1 MSVPAVAGH
10 GWQSRRVRR
19 LSASA
24 SLYVGLVAL
33 AAVVAAIIAVAGD
46 TSTKPEWWAFAAL
59 LPLAAVAPLF
69 RVPVGRNHSLHAG
82 PAFVVAGAL
91 VLPPL
96 LVVALVV
103 ALHIPLAIRD
113 RYPWY
118 IQTFNIA
125 NFTLSGLAAWL
136 AVDAIGQDGDLR
148 FAVSGVAAA
157 VVFVGVN
164 HLLLAFILRLGRGHS
179 ISETGLF
186 SASSLGI
193 ELAIAGLGLAVGT
206 FAVDNPWLIP
216 AVIAPLA
223 LAHRSLST
231 TAQLRETE
239 ERFRTMFESAPTA
252 TMLFDVSGEIMTAN
266 RSALSLLGYEGH
278 EAELAHADLIRH
290 PDDAAEGE
298 RLFAELIR
306 GDRDTYRREA
316 RLLTRDGRTLVTQL
330 ATALVRD
337 ADGKPDFAIGMA
349 EDVTERKLLEEQL
362 RQSQKLEA
370 IGRLAGGVAH
380 DFNNMLTAI
389 GGYTAFALEHAAEG
403 SPLEAD
409 LDEIRKA
416 TDRAALL
423 TRQLLAFSRKQVLTL
438 ELLNLNGIVVEMQ
451 SMLRPL
457 IGEDIVLKTELDPAL
472 GPIEADP
479 GQLHQVVMNLVVNA
493 RDAMPNGG
501 DLTIETANADVEE
514 IGDGSIEPGRYITLT
529 VRDAGEGIDEETLGQ
544 IFEPFF
550 TTKDAAKGTGLGLA
564 TVYGIVKQSGG
575 YVEVES
581 EVGVG
586 SAFRIYLHRV
596 DDARQHRPEPALI
609 TPPPDPGTPQTAKR
623 VLVVEDEEV
632 VRGLVR
638 QMLVGEG
645 YEVLVAQDGEEAI
658 ELAGSNTFDV
668 LLTDLTMPKVGG
680 REVAERLR
688 ESQPALKV
696 VYMSGYAEDLPPG
709 ALPPATSFL
718 GKPFTFAE
726 LTETV
731 QALIAAP

>member
-46 TSTKPEWWAFAAL
+46 TSTKPEWWAFVAL

-157 VVFVGVN
+157 VVFVSVN

-179 ISETGLF
+179 IRETGLF

-193 ELAIAGLGLAVGT
+193 ELAIAGLGIAVGT
-206 FAVDNPWLIP
+206 FALDNPWLIP

-252 TMLFDVSGEIMTAN
+252 TMLFGIGGEIMTAN

-278 EAELAHADLIRH
+278 EAQLAHADLIRH

-306 GDRDTYRREA
+306 GERDTYRREA
-316 RLLTRDGRTLVTQL
+316 RLLTRDGRTLVTHL

-389 GGYTAFALEHAAEG
+389 GGYTAFALEHADEG

-423 TRQLLAFSRKQVLTL
+423 TRQLLAFSRKQVLTARAP
-438 ELLNLNGIVVEMQ
+438 EPE
-451 SMLRPL
+451 R
-457 IGEDIVLKTELDPAL
+457 DRR
-472 GPIEADP
+472 
-479 GQLHQVVMNLVVNA
+479 
-493 RDAMPNGG
+493 RDA
-501 DLTIETANADVEE
+501 
-514 IGDGSIEPGRYITLT
+514 SRCS
-529 VRDAGEGIDEETLGQ
+529 VR
-544 IFEPFF
+544 
-550 TTKDAAKGTGLGLA
+550 
-564 TVYGIVKQSGG
+564 
-575 YVEVES
+575 
-581 EVGVG
+581 
-586 SAFRIYLHRV
+586 
-596 DDARQHRPEPALI
+596 
-609 TPPPDPGTPQTAKR
+609 
-623 VLVVEDEEV
+623 
-632 VRGLVR
+632 
-638 QMLVGEG
+638 
-645 YEVLVAQDGEEAI
+645 
-658 ELAGSNTFDV
+658 
-668 LLTDLTMPKVGG
+668 
-680 REVAERLR
+680 
-688 ESQPALKV
+688 
-696 VYMSGYAEDLPPG
+696 
-709 ALPPATSFL
+709 
-718 GKPFTFAE
+718 
-726 LTETV
+726 
-731 QALIAAP
+731 

>member
-10 GWQSRRVRR
+10 GGWQSRRVRR

-24 SLYVGLVAL
+24 SAYVGLVAL
-33 AAVVAAIIAVAGD
+33 AAVVAAAVAVAGD

-164 HLLLAFILRLGRGHS
+164 HVLLAVILRLGRGHS
-179 ISETGLF
+179 FAETGLF

-193 ELAIAGLGLAVGT
+193 ELAIAGLGLAVGA
-206 FAVDNPWLIP
+206 FAIDNPWLIP

-252 TMLFDVSGEIMTAN
+252 TMLFNVSGEIMTAN

-278 EAELAHADLIRH
+278 EAELAHANLIRH

-316 RLLTRDGRTLVTQL
+316 RLVTRDGDTLVTQL

-389 GGYTAFALEHAAEG
+389 GGYTAFALEHAARARRWRRTWTRSG
-403 SPLEAD
+403 RRPTGQPCSRASSSPS
-409 LDEIRKA
+409 
-416 TDRAALL
+416 AA
-423 TRQLLAFSRKQVLTL
+423 SRC
-438 ELLNLNGIVVEMQ
+438 
-451 SMLRPL
+451 
-457 IGEDIVLKTELDPAL
+457 
-472 GPIEADP
+472 
-479 GQLHQVVMNLVVNA
+479 
-493 RDAMPNGG
+493 
-501 DLTIETANADVEE
+501 
-514 IGDGSIEPGRYITLT
+514 
-529 VRDAGEGIDEETLGQ
+529 
-544 IFEPFF
+544 
-550 TTKDAAKGTGLGLA
+550 
-564 TVYGIVKQSGG
+564 
-575 YVEVES
+575 
-581 EVGVG
+581 
-586 SAFRIYLHRV
+586 
-596 DDARQHRPEPALI
+596 
-609 TPPPDPGTPQTAKR
+609 
-623 VLVVEDEEV
+623 
-632 VRGLVR
+632 
-638 QMLVGEG
+638 
-645 YEVLVAQDGEEAI
+645 
-658 ELAGSNTFDV
+658 
-668 LLTDLTMPKVGG
+668 
-680 REVAERLR
+680 
-688 ESQPALKV
+688 
-696 VYMSGYAEDLPPG
+696 
-709 ALPPATSFL
+709 
-718 GKPFTFAE
+718 
-726 LTETV
+726 
-731 QALIAAP
+731 